1 MCIMQLV
8 DPFNNLNTVL
18 NGDSVGCSRNCVKWY
33 YIKTQIKPSNI
44 NPSKYA
50 PKKQL
55 LKVFI

>member
-1 MCIMQLV
+1 MQLV